1 MKQYVLQLID
11 QMIDTYSLRG
21 PFLDAGCGIGDV
33 AEHIARRGW
42 QGLAADWTPAAIE
55 VAKQK
60 LIGTAVKTQVSELLD
75 IRGEFRLIVLCT
87 VIEHIRDDYSLLRH
101 LHTLYPSDA
110 SPSHLIISMPSN
122 PANEWRWDDDFY
134 GHFRRYTRSDVQ
146 RMLAASGFRLICY
159 WDYTFPIFWAMRRVY
174 TRIVPAKKPSST
186 VPEENTFAS
195 SLQSAWDLGMASR
208 VIAALPIWPSV
219 FSLQG
224 KFRNGER
231 GFEAIALA
239 ERI

>member
-1 MKQYVLQLID
+1 
-11 QMIDTYSLRG
+11 
-21 PFLDAGCGIGDV
+21 
-33 AEHIARRGW
+33 
-42 QGLAADWTPAAIE
+42 
-55 VAKQK
+55 
-60 LIGTAVKTQVSELLD
+60 
-75 IRGEFRLIVLCT
+75 
-87 VIEHIRDDYSLLRH
+87 
-101 LHTLYPSDA
+101 
-110 SPSHLIISMPSN
+110 
-122 PANEWRWDDDFY
+122 
-134 GHFRRYTRSDVQ
+134 
-146 RMLAASGFRLICY
+146 
-159 WDYTFPIFWAMRRVY
+159 
-174 TRIVPAKKPSST
+174 